1 MDYELLSDDM
11 LVKLLRVDDAG
22 AFREIYQRYFRPLTM
37 TALRRL
43 RTEEAVEEI
52 IQEVFTSL
60 WEKRAKQDIQQLKAY
75 LFASVRY
82 EIIDYHKSRI
92 LTESY
97 DDSDLAG
104 QNFTQNTTEEDLDF
118 QEITSIFKS
127 VLEALPPKTKQIFQL
142 SRLDHETTS
151 EISQRLAIPERTVE
165 YHITKA
171 LKMLR
176 FQLRDFMPTSAIVFF
191 ISFLV

>member
-11 LVKLLRVDDAG
+11 LVKLLRVDDTG

-82 EIIDYHKSRI
+82 EIIDYYKSQI
-92 LTESY
+92 LTERY

-104 QNFTQNTTEEDLDF
+104 LDFRQNKTEEDLDF

-127 VLEALPPKTKQIFQL
+127 VVEALPPKTKQIFQL
-142 SRLDHETTS
+142 SRVDHETTS

-171 LKMLR
+171 LKTLR
-176 FQLRDFMPTSAIVFF
+176 FQLRDFMPTSAVVFF
-191 ISFLV
+191 IGFLM